1 MPFLT
6 IFLLFVMMFTL
17 IIVIMQADFSDEDYP
32 GLSKI
37 LRILISTFRLSVG
50 DIQITN
56 YGKWDENSDIS
67 SK

>member
-1 MPFLT
+1 
-6 IFLLFVMMFTL
+6 
-17 IIVIMQADFSDEDYP
+17 MQADVSDEDYP